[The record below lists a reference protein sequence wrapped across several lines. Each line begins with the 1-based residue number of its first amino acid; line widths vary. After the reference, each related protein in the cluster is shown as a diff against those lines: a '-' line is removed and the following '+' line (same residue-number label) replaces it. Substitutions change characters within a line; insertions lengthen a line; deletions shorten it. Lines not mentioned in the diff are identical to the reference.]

1 MNLQSLLFNFFQLKA
16 LCRKNK
22 AKISCDFFLF
32 PKAIFWHKY
41 QCMYFTGKKFICNQ
55 KAAIFHIILFVLVSN
70 SYTLHNTKQI
80 LHGSCFSSNYNRPS
94 IQFQSISWPSIFF
107 KWQLHNVHNIIY
119 NKSKDSAYI
128 SYLFTKI
135 TRQL

>member
-1 MNLQSLLFNFFQLKA
+1 MNLQSLLFNFFSTESTMSEKLS
-16 LCRKNK
+16 KN
-22 AKISCDFFLF
+22 IMWFFLF